1 MRLLEF
7 LKLITQPDLDVKVYT
22 IDHYLIAHG
31 TLVKIIQIL
40 ETNRNEDKYEL
51 GYNAYIL
58 IYANIKYLS
67 FEYNDT
73 LCVTLEDNLR
83 G

>member
-40 ETNRNEDKYEL
+40 ETNRNEDK
-51 GYNAYIL
+51 
-58 IYANIKYLS
+58 
-67 FEYNDT
+67 
-73 LCVTLEDNLR
+73 
-83 G
+83 